1 MTIERNFFIASKTQ
15 NLNSTTICAKNE
27 NLNLPKFHI
36 DKISVLSFFQKMSNR
51 SLVFIGVLIILT
63 SSLAGGIFTNLQ
75 RQGSGAGNGITSEE
89 ISNSYREAVKVIQS
103 NYAGKVDYERISE
116 SSIQSMLWTLDPH
129 SSFFT
134 QAEFRKLYEDQ
145 SSRFFGIGVSIL
157 RHRDGVYVQ
166 SVIPGTPAD
175 KAGLRYGDKFLEVD
189 GKDATSWSSA
199 EVSKNVR
206 GERGT
211 KVRLKMQRAGEEEP
225 LEFEIVR
232 DGVPYP
238 SIRNYFMLRDDI
250 GYIGLTGGFQETT
263 ARELDEAISNL
274 KKQGMKRL
282 ILDLRNNPGGLLPQA
297 VEVASRFIPQGK
309 VIVSVKGRSQY
320 AKSEELVSKGNKVE
334 NFPLVILI
342 NGASASASEIVAG
355 AVQDYGRGLI
365 VGTESFGKGL
375 VQKVFPLPMGTGLTL
390 TTARYYTPFGRSLQ
404 RDYSNGIYDYYVH
417 HTEDEAKQPVAGQ
430 NNDKGTAVV
439 TAGGRIFYGGRGITP
454 DVKVEPLEFNNLRYR
469 INEAAFFFTR
479 LLVSG
484 KVEGLENYKV
494 ERTKNVTVVQ
504 RDEFPIT
511 DKLLSAFRSFV
522 ENDKSYGLTQQMIDK
537 DLDYVKARLR
547 QEIVTA
553 HYSLEAGA
561 QVFLEI
567 DPQLLKA
574 IEVLPEAARL
584 AEMTRALSDVS

>member
-1 MTIERNFFIASKTQ
+1 MSRKSFAS
-15 NLNSTTICAKNE
+15 IG
-27 NLNLPKFHI
+27 I
-36 DKISVLSFFQKMSNR
+36 
-51 SLVFIGVLIILT
+51 LVILV
-63 SSLAGGIFTNLQ
+63 SSLAGGIISNWRKHNPTTE
-75 RQGSGAGNGITSEE
+75 SEITLEG
-89 ISNSYREAVKVIQS
+89 ISNSYCEALKVIQS
-103 NYAGKVDYERISE
+103 NYAGEVDYEKISE

-134 QAEFRKLYEDQ
+134 RAEFKKLYEDQ

-157 RHRDGVYVQ
+157 RHRDGVYIQ

-211 KVRLKMQRAGEEEP
+211 KVRLKMERAGEEKP
-225 LEFEIVR
+225 IEFEIVR

-238 SIRNYFMLRDDI
+238 SIRNYFMIREDI

-263 ARELDEAISNL
+263 AKELDEAISNL

-297 VEVASRFIPQGK
+297 IEVASRFIPQGK
-309 VIVSVKGRSQY
+309 VIVSVKGRSKY
-320 AKSEELVSKGNKVE
+320 TKSEELVSTGSKVE
-334 NFPLVILI
+334 NFPLVVLI

-355 AVQDYGRGLI
+355 AIQDYGRGLI

-375 VQKVFPLPMGTGLTL
+375 VQKVFSLPMGMGLTL

-404 RDYSNGIYDYYVH
+404 RDYSNGSIYDYYVH
-417 HTEDEAKQPVAGQ
+417 HTENETSQTITNQD
-430 NNDKGTAVV
+430 NSKGEAVV
-439 TAGGRIFYGGRGITP
+439 TAGGRVFYGGRGITP
-454 DVKVEPLEFNNLRYR
+454 DVKVPPLEFNSLRYR
-469 INEAAFFFTR
+469 INEAVFFFTR
-479 LLVSG
+479 LLVAG
-484 KVEGLENYKV
+484 KIEGLESYKV
-494 ERTKNVTVVQ
+494 ERTKNSMIVQ
-504 RDEFPIT
+504 PHEFPIT
-511 DKLLSAFRSFV
+511 EKLLNAFRNFV
-522 ENDKSYGLTQQMIDK
+522 ENDKTYGLTLQSINN
-537 DLDYVKARLR
+537 DLDYVKIRLR

-553 HYSLEAGA
+553 NYSSEAGA
-561 QVFLEI
+561 QVMLEI
-567 DPQLLKA
+567 DPQLMKA

-584 AEMTRALSDVS
+584 AEMTQAISNVS